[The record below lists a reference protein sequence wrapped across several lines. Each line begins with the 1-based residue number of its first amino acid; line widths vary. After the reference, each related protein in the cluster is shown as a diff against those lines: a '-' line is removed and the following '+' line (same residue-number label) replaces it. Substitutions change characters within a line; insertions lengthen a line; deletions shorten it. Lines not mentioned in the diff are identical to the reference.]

1 MKIFLSSISLLL
13 ATQAILSG
21 AESPKFN
28 TSASTSHCFK
38 GREIMYPLEE
48 TFDALKQTLMQSNL
62 NIVTVT
68 KNDGVLT
75 AKGNQYNADE
85 DTIIGVTLTVDFKER
100 EKEKTS
106 VKVIASY
113 ETIAKKS
120 DTGQIGGGGITL
132 PIPVP
137 FTGKYTLVGQGNI
150 DDSTWYRGF
159 FNSLEKILF
168 ENHMK
173 YSHIKKVEEPILV
186 KVVEEPKVVPPTI
199 TPTIV
204 PVQEIA
210 PAPKEEKKVE
220 ALPQVQGVQA
230 IEQPKKIEEVK
241 PAEVN
246 TTEIKPEE
254 VKAIEAPKSETITT
268 ETTKVEEVVTQP
280 TQN

>member
-1 MKIFLSSISLLL
+1 MKIFLSTIGLLL
-13 ATQAILSG
+13 ITQGALN
-21 AESPKFN
+21 AESPKFQ
-28 TSASTSHCFK
+28 TSSGNSHCFK
-38 GREIMYPLEE
+38 SREMMHPLEE

-75 AKGNQYNADE
+75 AKGNQYNPGE
-85 DTIIGVTLTVDFKER
+85 DTIIGVTLTVDFKAR

-120 DTGQIGGGGITL
+120 DTGQIGGAGITL

-150 DDSTWYRGF
+150 NDSTWYRGF

-186 KVVEEPKVVPPTI
+186 KIVEEPKIVPPIVAPIVVP
-199 TPTIV
+199 
-204 PVQEIA
+204 A
-210 PAPKEEKKVE
+210 PSEAVVVTPKEEIKAIEEPKKVE
-220 ALPQVQGVQA
+220 EA
-230 IEQPKKIEEVK
+230 KTEEVK
-241 PAEVN
+241 PAEPVVE
-246 TTEIKPEE
+246 T
-254 VKAIEAPKSETITT
+254 PKTETIT
-268 ETTKVEEVVTQP
+268 ETKVEEITQP
-280 TQN
+280 ATNTQN

>member
-1 MKIFLSSISLLL
+1 MKIFLSSMSVILI
-13 ATQAILSG
+13 TQVVLG
-21 AESPKFN
+21 AESPNFQ
-28 TSASTSHCFK
+28 TSSANSHCFK
-38 GREIMYPLEE
+38 SREVMYPLEE

-62 NIVTVT
+62 NIATVT

-75 AKGNQYNADE
+75 AKGNQYNANE
-85 DTIIGVTLTVDFKER
+85 DTISGITLTIDFKER

-150 DDSTWYRGF
+150 HDSTWYRGF

-173 YSHIKKVEEPILV
+173 YSHIKKVQEPIAVKVIEEPKIVTPILV
-186 KVVEEPKVVPPTI
+186 PAVTPVKETLETPKEEPKLP
-199 TPTIV
+199 
-204 PVQEIA
+204 QEIKTA
-210 PAPKEEKKVE
+210 EEPK
-220 ALPQVQGVQA
+220 
-230 IEQPKKIEEVK
+230 
-241 PAEVN
+241 
-246 TTEIKPEE
+246 
-254 VKAIEAPKSETITT
+254 
-268 ETTKVEEVVTQP
+268 KVEEVKTEEEAKPAEIKKVEESTKVETITETKKTEEIQP
-280 TQN
+280 VINTQN